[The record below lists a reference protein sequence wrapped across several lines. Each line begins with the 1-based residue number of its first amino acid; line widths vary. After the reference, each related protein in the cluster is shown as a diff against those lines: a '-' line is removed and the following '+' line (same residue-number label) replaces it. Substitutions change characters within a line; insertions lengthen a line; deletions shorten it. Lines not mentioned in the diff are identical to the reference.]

1 MELGTGRHPLRGVQ
15 TTAVASCIFDTS
27 KPDCMLDKVS
37 NQEISNAL
45 AAHEARFRNIFSMLR
60 NFRALGQPIYAQKE
74 WQALDRESQITM
86 LVLDQKYP
94 GDTLPGDDDPR
105 WIRFNAPAEKIE
117 KQSGIRNRYWAK
129 PGVNASHLGAQAAK
143 RALEISG
150 LDREKVGFIIVA
162 TTTPPNHATP
172 MTGPL
177 IKELLGIQNEDV
189 CCTDAVSACTSFASA
204 LQYGY
209 GLISSGLYKS
219 GLVIG
224 TDVMESTTTS
234 QYDRNVRII
243 LSSGA
248 FCMVLEVCDLPN
260 SDFQPHWFSFGSDGS
275 LSNLI
280 VIPAGGS
287 ALQVTPEMIIDPF
300 DQRHMMAMDGPA
312 VRKVAERMLL
322 KVQKQGSDEPPDVT
336 GAIARALEK
345 AYLTFADIRFAAFH
359 QANMRIINPVEEHMR
374 ELGFTG
380 IVRNNISEYGNMT
393 SGSCGVCLDHA
404 WQLDLLKYG
413 DLVMM
418 VYFGGGMTV
427 GVIIFRWTLHSFPA
441 EYVTRSLSSA
451 DLKVEECTSPVP
463 Y

>member
-1 MELGTGRHPLRGVQ
+1 MEQR
-15 TTAVASCIFDTS
+15 TTASHIHGVHVSAIASCVFDES
-27 KPDCMLDKVS
+27 RPDCMVRQVDNK
-37 NQEISNAL
+37 EISDAL
-45 AAHEARFRNIFSMLR
+45 AAHEVRYRKIFSLLR
-60 NFRALGQPIYAQKE
+60 KFRTAGKPIFAQEE
-74 WQALDRESQITM
+74 WQKLDPESQIAM

-105 WIRFNAPAEKIE
+105 WIRFNAPTEKIE
-117 KQSGIRNRYWAK
+117 KQSGIRTRFWAK
-129 PGVNASHLGAQAAK
+129 PGVDSSHLGAQAAE

-150 LDREKVGFIIVA
+150 LHREKVGAIVVA
-162 TTTPPNHATP
+162 TTTPKNHATP
-172 MTGPL
+172 CNAPV
-177 IKELLGIQNEDV
+177 IKELLGIRNEGV
-189 CCTDAVSACTSFASA
+189 FCTDVTSACTSCASA

-209 GLISSGLYKS
+209 SLISSGLYKTCI
-219 GLVIG
+219 VIG

-234 QYDRNVRII
+234 EYDRNVRII

-248 FCMVLEVCDLPN
+248 FCLILEACN
-260 SDFQPHWFSFGSDGS
+260 IQSSAFQPHWFSFGSDGS

-287 ALQVTPEMIIDPF
+287 ALQVTPDMIIDPF
-300 DQRHMMAMDGPA
+300 DQRHMMAMDGPM

-322 KVQKQGSDEPPDVT
+322 KVQKKGEGEPLEVT

-345 AYLTFADIRFAAFH
+345 AHLTFADIRFAAFH

-380 IVRNNISEYGNMT
+380 LVRNNISEYGNMT

-404 WQLDLLKYG
+404 WQLGLLKRG

-427 GVIIFRWTLHSFPA
+427 GVIFFRWTLSSFPE
-441 EYVTRSLSSA
+441 EYVSRSFTS
-451 DLKVEECTSPVP
+451 DELKIEDYAFPGLQ
-463 Y
+463 